1 MSMTWCDKQRDE
13 YGNRHDRLQG
23 YHLPPGDMCIQES
36 GANYRSTCCSDGLT
50 IYCYTIDGA
59 ESYCTTED
67 RREFVERF
75 LKRYNELLTY
85 GPERRGT
92 TIISAFKRY

>member
-1 MSMTWCDKQRDE
+1 MSMSWCEKRRDE
-13 YGNRHDRLQG
+13 YGNHHDRLQG
-23 YHLPPGDMCIQES
+23 YLPPGSMCIQES
-36 GANYRSTCCSDGLT
+36 GANYRSLCCSDG
-50 IYCYTIDGA
+50 IAVYCYTIDGA

-85 GPERRGT
+85 GSERRGT